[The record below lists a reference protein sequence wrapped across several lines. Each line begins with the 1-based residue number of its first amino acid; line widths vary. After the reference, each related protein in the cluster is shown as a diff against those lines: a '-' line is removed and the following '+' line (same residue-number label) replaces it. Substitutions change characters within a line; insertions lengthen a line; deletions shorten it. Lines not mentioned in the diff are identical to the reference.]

1 MRSGRRGWIG
11 LASALAAAIAC
22 GGATRRPAPV
32 RVAAAADL
40 APAFEA
46 MGALFTAESGKE
58 VVFSFGASGM
68 LARQLAEG
76 APFDVF
82 AAASV
87 AFVDEAIRAG
97 ACDAATKRLHARGSL
112 VMWTQRGAPP
122 TSVAAL
128 ADPRFVRVAIANPE
142 HAPYGAAAREAL
154 KTAGVWEAVAPRLVY
169 GENVR
174 QALQLAESGNAD
186 VAIVALSLVI
196 RGEAGAGAWTRVDA
210 GQHAPIEQALVLCG
224 GGGDREGGAAFVRV
238 VESAAGQEILA
249 HFGFLPPSEGR

>member
-1 MRSGRRGWIG
+1 M
-11 LASALAAAIAC
+11 
-22 GGATRRPAPV
+22 

-87 AFVDEAIRAG
+87 AFVDEAAASG
-97 ACDAATKRLHARGSL
+97 ACEAATKRLYARGGL
-112 VMWTQRGAPP
+112 VMWVREGAAPA
-122 TSVAAL
+122 SIAAL
-128 ADPRFVRVAIANPE
+128 ADPRFVKIAIANPE
-142 HAPYGAAAREAL
+142 HAPYGAAARAAL
-154 KTAGVWEAVAPRLVY
+154 AAAGVWHAVAPRLVF

-174 QALQLAESGNAD
+174 QALQLAESGSAD
-186 VAIVALSLVI
+186 VALVSLSLVI
-196 RGEAGAGAWTRVDA
+196 KREGGGSWTRVA
-210 GQHAPIEQALVLCG
+210 AELHPPLVQAMARCR
-224 GGGDREGGAAFVRV
+224 GGGDAAGGAAFMRL

-249 HFGFLPPSEGR
+249 GYGFAPVSEER